1 MRNPDDSRSAD
12 AQTPDD
18 GPDGMN
24 ASAVTRRSRR
34 RRQAMAGAVGLI
46 AVLGA
51 GAVAAEQMADDADTT
66 TATGTGAVAP
76 LAEAGAPVSAAPPSG
91 GPSGGPSGARSA
103 VPSAAGASSA
113 AAAAPAAT
121 PRPSTVRER
130 VAAARSAAEKAGT
143 TVRKPLPNTNGGAAA
158 AADEVKVTETGTLK
172 ENRAIMR
179 VVSARQDLTGQREL
193 AWAADEGVPV
203 GNARCTQNFRLS
215 AGAPVSEKPT
225 LLLCWRTSPTKTVYT
240 VSVKLDSRPSKQES
254 VDIIE
259 RTWAKMG

>member
-12 AQTPDD
+12 AQTPDS
-18 GPDGMN
+18 GPDGMY
-24 ASAVTRRSRR
+24 APAVARRSRR
-34 RRQAMAGAVGLI
+34 RKQAVAGAVGLI
-46 AVLGA
+46 ALLGA
-51 GAVAAEQMADDADTT
+51 GAVAAQQMADDGDTM
-66 TATGTGAVAP
+66 TATEVGAVATP
-76 LAEAGAPVSAAPPSG
+76 APAGASGSVSAAPSSG
-91 GPSGGPSGARSA
+91 TLPGALSA
-103 VPSAAGASSA
+103 GPSAAKASPA
-113 AAAAPAAT
+113 AAVTTAT
-121 PRPSTVRER
+121 ASPRPSTVKER
-130 VAAARSAAEKAGT
+130 VAAARTAAEKAGT
-143 TVRKPLPNTNGGAAA
+143 TVRKPLPNTNGGAVA

-193 AWAADEGVPV
+193 AWAADEGVQV

-225 LLLCWRTSPTKTVYT
+225 LLLCWRTSATKTVYT
-240 VSVKLDSRPSKQES
+240 VAVKLDSRPSKQES